1 MSNLERDLVFYLL
14 HRGFLTYESLV
25 DGSVTVAADRT
36 RHHTFAVLQRSGCD
50 YFVKQSAGHPDAA
63 ATLMREATCYRL
75 AREGEALPALGGL
88 LPDLLLY
95 DEQRNVLVLELLPK
109 AENAAVFHRR
119 VGRCPELVGR
129 LLGEALGRYHNTEA
143 ESHGDSFPEE
153 IFPRQLPW
161 ILSFDLDGDRN
172 PYGLSPANQQLLQRV
187 REEPAM
193 VSGLERLRQEWQVET
208 LIHGDM
214 KWENCVV
221 HLDPTEPENLCLKVV
236 DWEAA
241 TLGDPRWDVGSLL
254 QSYLSSLVLSPT
266 TDKTPADLREA
277 WGQRRGIRPAVEAL
291 WNRYRKVRKREESP
305 GDADLVF
312 AFAAAR
318 LLLSAFE
325 LQVFAQQP
333 LLQAGLLINLSKEIF
348 SDLEGTRHELFAA

>member
-25 DGSVTVAADRT
+25 DGSVRVAADRT
-36 RHHTFAVLQRSGCD
+36 RHHTFAVLQRSGRD

-63 ATLMREATCYRL
+63 ATLKREATCYQL
-75 AREGEALPALGGL
+75 AREGEALPSLGDL

-95 DEQRNVLVLELLPK
+95 DDERNALVLELLPN

-119 VGRCPELVGR
+119 VGRCPELLGR
-129 LLGEALGRYHNTEA
+129 LLGEALGRYHSTDA

-153 IFPRQLPW
+153 IFPRHLPW
-161 ILSFDLDGDRN
+161 ILSFDLDGDRT

-193 VSGLERLRQEWQVET
+193 VSGLERLRQEWRVEA

-221 HLDPTEPENLCLKVV
+221 YPDSTAQEDLCLKVV

-241 TLGDPRWDVGSLL
+241 TLGDPRWDIGSLL
-254 QSYLSSLVLSPT
+254 QSYLSSLVLAPPA
-266 TDKTPADLREA
+266 DKPPADLPEA
-277 WGQRRGIRPAVEAL
+277 WGRWGTIRPAVVAM
-291 WNRYRKVRKREESP
+291 WKGYRSVREREESP

-333 LLQAGLLINLSKEIF
+333 LLQAGLLVNLSREIF
-348 SDLEGTRHELFAA
+348 SDLEGTRHELLAA